1 MDKET
6 LKDLGAARLA
16 AIIYKL
22 YQDNL
27 LAYADSKKQEQKYKK
42 LNQITEAEEEHS
54 RGYVSGYVIRQIQT
68 AVQFESAKLKKLQPL
83 HRSMLAF
90 LKEHNGI
97 KNKKEF
103 LYGWFPVF
111 CICKIF
117 VIVFLLIFHITIFQI
132 KFIHLDTTNLIS
144 TEKF

>member
-42 LNQITEAEEEHS
+42 LKQINEAEEEHS
-54 RGYVSGYVIRQIQT
+54 RGYASDYVIRQIQT

-83 HRSMLAF
+83 HRSMLTF
-90 LKEHNGI
+90 LKEHYGI

-103 LYGWFPVF
+103 LTKTRSELINLAYECESYELIHRPSFNNRRDMP
-111 CICKIF
+111 KM
-117 VIVFLLIFHITIFQI
+117 LLKVT
-132 KFIHLDTTNLIS
+132 
-144 TEKF
+144 